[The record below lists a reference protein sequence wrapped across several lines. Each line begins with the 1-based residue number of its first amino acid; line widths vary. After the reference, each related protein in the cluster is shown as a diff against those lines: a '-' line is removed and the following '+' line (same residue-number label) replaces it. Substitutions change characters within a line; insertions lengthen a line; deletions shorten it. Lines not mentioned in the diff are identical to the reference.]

1 MRDVK
6 RIVPVPENPMR
17 PRSRSSLAA
26 TLLVAG
32 FLANAS
38 VLAVDRG
45 APATTVAPVTDT
57 YHGVTVT
64 DPYRWLEN
72 GADPKV
78 EAWSASQNAR
88 TRTYLDRLP
97 ERHAL
102 FDRILSLTDAASPA
116 YHDLHEAGG
125 RLFALAVQPPKQQP
139 LVVAMDPS
147 GDPATARAVVDP
159 NAIDPGGQTEIDWYV
174 PSPDGRLVAASLSR
188 NGSEDGT
195 VHVFDVSSGHEL
207 GEAVP
212 RAQYP
217 TAGGSL
223 AWKADSS
230 GFWYTRYPGAERPEA
245 DRHVYQQ
252 VYFHALHADPSSDAY
267 VAGKDFPRIAEIVL
281 DGSQNRN
288 GVLMS
293 VANGDGGAFAQY
305 VIAQADGRVRK
316 VSDFADKV
324 VAASIGPDD
333 VLYLVSRK
341 NAPRGQLLAVPLSDP
356 VLAHAKV
363 LVKQGDG
370 VIEGGGEFGGEAVAV
385 TPSSLYL
392 RELVGGPSRVSI
404 YGHDGS
410 PQGVVPLP
418 PVTAVGE
425 VEPAGNGHVLVA
437 FDSYLEPHQVVRYD
451 ETAKRVENTALAST
465 SPVSFDGITV
475 KRAFAVSR
483 DGTRVPFN
491 VVMNK
496 DTELDGRNPLLLYG
510 YGGYDISEEPRFLG
524 AGLRA
529 WLAAGGV
536 YVDANLRGGGEY
548 GETWHR
554 QGALLNKQHVFDDFI
569 AVARQLVAQRYTSP
583 QHLAILGGSNG
594 GLLMGA
600 ALTQAPQMFRAVVS
614 LVGIYDMMRIE
625 LDANG
630 AFNTTEFGT
639 VKDPAQFRAMLAYS
653 PYQAVRDGVRY
664 PAVFM
669 ATGTHDGRV
678 NPAQSRKMIARL
690 QAATASDH
698 PVYLSISDKAGHG
711 IGSSVAVRVGQQA
724 DYLAFLFDQLGMSL
738 PKS

>member
-1 MRDVK
+1 
-6 RIVPVPENPMR
+6 MR
-17 PRSRSSLAA
+17 PTLRSGFTALSVVAAIFGGGSSRAA
-26 TLLVAG
+26 YPG
-32 FLANAS
+32 
-38 VLAVDRG
+38 
-45 APATTVAPVTDT
+45 APVTAAAPVVDV
-57 YHGVTVT
+57 YHGVSVT

-72 GADPKV
+72 GTDPKV
-78 EAWSASQNAR
+78 EAWSAAQNDR
-88 TRTYLDRLP
+88 TRAYLDRLP
-97 ERHAL
+97 ERRAL

-125 RLFALAVQPPKQQP
+125 HLFALAVQPPKQQP
-139 LVVAMDPS
+139 LVVVMDPE
-147 GDPATARAVVDP
+147 GDPATTRAVIDP
-159 NAIDPGGQTEIDWYV
+159 NAIDSTGQTEIDWYV
-174 PSPDGRLVAASLSR
+174 PSPDGRLAAASLSR

-195 VHVFDVSSGHEL
+195 VHVFDVATGHDL
-207 GEAVP
+207 GDAVP
-212 RAQYP
+212 RVQYP

-223 AWKADSS
+223 AWKSDSS
-230 GFWYTRYPGAERPEA
+230 GFWYTRYPGAERTEA
-245 DRHVYQQ
+245 DRHFYQQ
-252 VYFHALHADPSSDAY
+252 VYFHALRADPVADSY

-293 VANGDGGAFAQY
+293 VANGDGGEFAQY
-305 VIAQADGRVRK
+305 VIAQASGRVRK
-316 VSDFADKV
+316 VSDFADQV

-341 NAPRGQLLAVPLSDP
+341 GAPHGQLLSLPLSDP
-356 VLAHAKV
+356 SLAHARV
-363 LVKQGDG
+363 LVRQGDG

-385 TPSSLYL
+385 TPGSLYL
-392 RELVGGPSRVSI
+392 RELVGGPSRVSV
-404 YGHDGS
+404 YGHDGT
-410 PQGVVPLP
+410 PRGVLPLP
-418 PVTAVGE
+418 PVTAVSE
-425 VEPAGNGHVLVA
+425 VEPAGDGHLLVA
-437 FDSYLEPHQVVRYD
+437 FDSYLKPHQVVRYD
-451 ETAKRVENTALAST
+451 EATKAVETTRLAST
-465 SPVSFDGITV
+465 SPVDFGGIVVT
-475 KRAFAVSR
+475 REFAVSR
-483 DGTRVPFN
+483 DGTRVPLN
-491 VVMNK
+491 IVMNRG
-496 DTELDGRNPLLLYG
+496 TRLDGRNPVLLYG
-510 YGGYDISEEPRFLG
+510 YGGYGISDEPRFLG
-524 AGLRA
+524 AGFRT
-529 WLAAGGV
+529 WLAAGGI

-548 GETWHR
+548 GEEWHQ
-554 QGALLNKQHVFDDFI
+554 QGALVNKQHVFDDF
-569 AVARQLVAQRYTSP
+569 VACARRLVAERYTSP

-625 LDANG
+625 LDPNG

-639 VKDPAQFRAMLAYS
+639 IRDPAQFRAMLAYS

-664 PAVFM
+664 PAILM

-724 DYLAFLFDQLGMSL
+724 DDLAFLFDQLGMTL

>member
-1 MRDVK
+1 MRST
-6 RIVPVPENPMR
+6 
-17 PRSRSSLAA
+17 SRFSLAA
-26 TLLVAG
+26 VAA
-32 FLANAS
+32 LAA
-38 VLAVDRG
+38 VLASGRLRAADPN
-45 APATTVAPVTDT
+45 APMTAVAPVTDV
-57 YHGVTVT
+57 YHGVSVT

-78 EAWSASQNAR
+78 EAWSEAQNAR
-88 TRTYLDRLP
+88 TRAYLDRLP
-97 ERHAL
+97 QRRAL

-125 RLFALAVQPPKQQP
+125 HLFALAVQPPKQQP
-139 LVVAMDPS
+139 LVVVMDSS
-147 GDPATARAVVDP
+147 GDTATMRAVIDP
-159 NAIDPGGQTEIDWYV
+159 NAIDVTGQTEIDWYV
-174 PSPDGRLVAASLSR
+174 PSPDGRLVAASMSR
-188 NGSEDGT
+188 NGSEEGT
-195 VHVFDVSSGHEL
+195 LHVFDVGTGKDL
-207 GEAVP
+207 GEEVP

-230 GFWYTRYPGAERPEA
+230 GFWYTRYPGPERPEA
-245 DRHVYQQ
+245 DRHFYQQ
-252 VYFHALHADPSSDAY
+252 VYFHKLHTEPASDSY
-267 VAGKDFPRIAEIVL
+267 VAGKDFPRIAEIAL
-281 DGSQNRN
+281 DDSQSRN
-288 GVLMS
+288 GVLIS
-293 VANGDGGAFAQY
+293 VANGDGGEFAQY
-305 VIAQADGRVRK
+305 VIVQASGSVRK

-341 NAPRGQLLAVPLSDP
+341 GAPRGQLLMLPLSDLS
-356 VLAHAKV
+356 LAHAKL
-363 LVKQGDG
+363 LVKQSDG

-404 YGHDGS
+404 YGRDGK
-410 PQGVVPLP
+410 PQGVLPLP

-425 VEPAGNGHVLVA
+425 VEPAGDGHLLVA
-437 FDSYLEPHQVVRYD
+437 FDSYLKPHQVVRYD
-451 ETAKRVENTALAST
+451 EATRTVETTKLAST
-465 SPVSFDGITV
+465 SPVKFDGIVV
-475 KRAFAVSR
+475 KREFAVSK
-483 DGTRVPFN
+483 DGTRVPLN
-491 VVMNK
+491 IVMNK
-496 DTELDGRNPLLLYG
+496 DTRLDGRNPLLLYG
-510 YGGYDISEEPRFLG
+510 YGGYSISEEPEFLG
-524 AGLRA
+524 AGFRS
-529 WLAAGGV
+529 WLAAGGI
-536 YVDANLRGGGEY
+536 YVDTNLRGGGEY
-548 GETWHR
+548 GETWHQ
-554 QGALLNKQHVFDDFI
+554 QGALLDKQHVFDDFI
-569 AVARQLVAQRYTSP
+569 ASARQLVVEHYTSP

-639 VKDPAQFRAMLAYS
+639 IKDPQQFRAMLAYS
-653 PYQAVRDGVRY
+653 PYQSVHDGARY

-690 QAATASDH
+690 QAATASVH

-724 DYLAFLFDQLGMSL
+724 DYMAFLFDQLGMTL